1 MKIIIISHFNARVRF
16 VPRGFHVQRKKNIGR
31 KAAKSHAYIRIVEFP
46 PPVEIGGL
54 KIQSRDLLHGGLHG
68 AQTIPYDIA
77 ARIPL
82 AAAKIISQEQELATL
97 CQSKNFSLEK
107 LRAAIAETN
116 R

>member
-1 MKIIIISHFNARVRF
+1 
-16 VPRGFHVQRKKNIGR
+16 
-31 KAAKSHAYIRIVEFP
+31 
-46 PPVEIGGL
+46 
-54 KIQSRDLLHGGLHG
+54 LLHGGLHG